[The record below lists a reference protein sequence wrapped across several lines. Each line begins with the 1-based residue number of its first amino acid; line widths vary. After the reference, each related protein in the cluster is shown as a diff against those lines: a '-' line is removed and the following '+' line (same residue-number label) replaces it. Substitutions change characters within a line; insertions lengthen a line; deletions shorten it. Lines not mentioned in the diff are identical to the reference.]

1 MTLRI
6 KTGVKEGGECPRLLS
21 LGLSGGDD
29 QNIDVYLVEDNF
41 CYGLASLGLSIG
53 DEGAKYEAKSQMGG
67 EHGDPLS

>member
-1 MTLRI
+1 MSQIVVPWALW
-6 KTGVKEGGECPRLLS
+6 
-21 LGLSGGDD
+21 GDD

-67 EHGDPLS
+67 SMGTY

>member
-1 MTLRI
+1 MSQIVVPWALW
-6 KTGVKEGGECPRLLS
+6 
-21 LGLSGGDD
+21 GDD

-67 EHGDPLS
+67 SMGTH